1 VFKIGLFIVFE
12 GPDGSGKS
20 TAAQGVYEY
29 YLDRNESII
38 HTREPGGTQIGEG
51 IRDLLLDPEHKKMNP
66 RAEALLYAASRA
78 QHVEETIRPELEAGG
93 IVLCERYVFSS
104 LVYQGMVRGLG
115 IKEVKAINDFAT
127 AGLKPDLTLYFD
139 PGKTLGLHRIV
150 DRPLDRLEQEGEE
163 FNHSVQE
170 SYRKL
175 AQNLSGE
182 LTIIDATDSIEEVKM
197 ACIKQIENIRGE
209 R

>member
-1 VFKIGLFIVFE
+1 MFKIGLFIVFE

-29 YLDRNESII
+29 YLDKNESII
-38 HTREPGGTQIGEG
+38 HTREPGGTHIGED
-51 IRDLLLDPEHKKMNP
+51 IRELLLDPENRKMNP

-115 IKEVKAINDFAT
+115 VDEVRAINDFAT
-127 AGLKPDLTLYFD
+127 GGLRPDLTLYLD
-139 PGKTLGLHRIV
+139 PGQTMGLHRIV
-150 DRPLDRLEQEGEE
+150 DRPLDRIEQEGEA
-163 FNHSVQE
+163 FSHLVQE
-170 SYRKL
+170 SYKKL
-175 AQNLSGE
+175 AQDLSGQ
-182 LTIIDATDSIEEVKM
+182 LTMIDATGTIEEVM
-197 ACIKQIENIRGE
+197 RACIEKIEILRGE

>member
-1 VFKIGLFIVFE
+1 MFKIGLFIVFE

-29 YLDRNESII
+29 YLGRNESII

-51 IRDLLLDPEHKKMNP
+51 IREILLNPEHEKMNS

-115 IKEVKAINDFAT
+115 VDKIKSINNFAT

-139 PGKTLGLHRIV
+139 PGDTMSLHRIT
-150 DRPLDRLEQEGEE
+150 DRPLDRLEKEGEH
-163 FNHSVQE
+163 FIQSVQD
-170 SYRKL
+170 SYQRL
-175 AQNLSGE
+175 ARELSGE
-182 LTIIDATDSIEEVKM
+182 LTIIDATGSIEEVKM